1 MTRIEVEPSTAPQA
15 LPKRVAVVMVSLRPD
30 GGAET
35 LMRTLIDELDPAEYQ
50 VEVFTLRKPRNGGS
64 GTAAMGVD
72 VHSFPGRRLVDPRRF
87 ARFVR
92 AVRAGDFDVI
102 HTNLPAANILGLLCG
117 RLLHIPVVVVLHNS
131 ETGADDHW
139 YHGRLERFLIGRY
152 ASRIVAVGER
162 TADARRD
169 MLPDATVE
177 VLPNAVPPSTPL
189 TAEARRTLR
198 TTLMTD
204 PERSLLLAVGRLTE
218 QKAHDELVAAF
229 ALVAE
234 RRSDVELAIAGRG
247 RNEHELRE
255 MIDELDLSDRVHLLG
270 VRSDVRDVMWASD
283 VFVMSS
289 RWEGLPVALLEA
301 MEAGLPVVSTAVGDV
316 PEVVR
321 DAAAILVP
329 VGDRVSLANAIES
342 MLDSDRCESG
352 AINQRAVA
360 DRYSSRTWALAV
372 SGFYDDAIDRSIT
385 RESSD

>member
-1 MTRIEVEPSTAPQA
+1 MSKIALEPSTAPQA
-15 LPKRVAVVMVSLRPD
+15 LPKRVAAVMVSLRPD

-35 LMRTLIDELDPAEYQ
+35 LIRTLIDELDPEEYE
-50 VEVFTLRKPRNGGS
+50 VEVFTLREPRHRGS
-64 GTAAMGVD
+64 GTDAMGVP

-117 RLLHIPVVVVLHNS
+117 RLLGIPVVVVLHNS

-139 YHGRLERFLIGRY
+139 YHGRLERLLIGRY
-152 ASRIVAVGER
+152 ASQVIAVGER
-162 TADARRD
+162 TANARRD
-169 MLPDATVE
+169 MLPNATVD

-189 TAEARRTLR
+189 TAEERRALR
-198 TTLMTD
+198 ATLMTD
-204 PERSLLLAVGRLTE
+204 PDRSLLLAVGRLTE
-218 QKAHDELVAAF
+218 QKAHDDLVAAF
-229 ALVAE
+229 AVVAE

-247 RNEHELRE
+247 RKEAELRA
-255 MIDELDLSDRVHLLG
+255 MIDELGLADRIHLLG
-270 VRSDVRDVMWASD
+270 VRDDVRDVMWASD

-321 DAAAILVP
+321 DAAATLVP
-329 VGDRVSLANAIES
+329 VGDRDSLADAIGS
-342 MLDSDRCESG
+342 MLETDRCELG
-352 AINQRAVA
+352 AINRRVIA
-360 DRYSSRTWALAV
+360 DRYSSHSWALAV
-372 SGFYDDAIDRSIT
+372 SAHYEDAIGRSAIGG
-385 RESSD
+385 SAN